1 MKRYG
6 LIVADNGSD
15 WFFQGTEDNGSN
27 AGPYPAMVSQPKTVP
42 ASAFEAVDESNVM
55 VSPDSGQARQ
65 PGPPP
70 PGVSGA
76 FHPLS
81 PQGLLD
87 TRRPGAPF
95 AALASG
101 QTQELAVLQ
110 VAGVPATGVAAVVLN
125 LTAVNVGAAG
135 FLAAFPGGR
144 PWPGNSNLN
153 FRPGGSASPNLVIA
167 QVGGNGRVGFANG
180 SAGSVDLVA
189 DVFGYFDT
197 AGSAAGPPGRYRS
210 VTPARLLDTR
220 GSGRSLG
227 AGGTIT
233 APVGGHAGVP
243 AGASAV
249 ALNVTATNGTAP
261 SFLAAYPAG
270 TAWPG
275 TSNLNF
281 GPGDKI
287 PNRVIVPLQGGA
299 VTIINASGTVD
310 VLVDVGGWF
319 TDGSDPAATGG
330 IYTPVPPSRLLDT
343 RIGGSPLGP
352 GQALAVSV
360 AGRQG
365 FSSAPARWRS
375 MSRSPTRPRSASSPP
390 IPTPALG
397 RRTRTSTRCPARPR
411 PTPCW
416 SASAGAD
423 STPST
428 RPALTT

>member
-1 MKRYG
+1 MVRPLRARAAAAVATLATLAALLTLAPQPALAAAVPG
-6 LIVADNGSD
+6 TPCSVFPADNVWNTDISRLPVHPRSAAWLASSGAAAGRRLHPDFGGDPYGIPFDVVSSSHATTS
-15 WFFQGTEDNGSN
+15 FQGTEDNGSN

-197 AGSAAGPPGRYRS
+197 AGSAAGRPGRYRS

-270 TAWPG
+270 TAGRAPP
-275 TSNLNF
+275 TS
-281 GPGDKI
+281 
-287 PNRVIVPLQGGA
+287 
-299 VTIINASGTVD
+299 T
-310 VLVDVGGWF
+310 
-319 TDGSDPAATGG
+319 
-330 IYTPVPPSRLLDT
+330 
-343 RIGGSPLGP
+343 
-352 GQALAVSV
+352 
-360 AGRQG
+360 
-365 FSSAPARWRS
+365 SAPAT
-375 MSRSPTRPRSASSPP
+375 RSPT
-390 IPTPALG
+390 G
-397 RRTRTSTRCPARPR
+397 
-411 PTPCW
+411 
-416 SASAGAD
+416 
-423 STPST
+423 
-428 RPALTT
+428 